1 MKTKVLFI
9 GAICAL
15 SVISCSPDRDEQ
27 LNENPE
33 SAKNLDVKKLKINNR
48 DQGQENK
55 IESDTIRGFAPYA
68 SPLNGTS
75 SDPVTFPEP
84 DPNEGGDPKNL
95 PPRK

>member
-27 LNENPE
+27 LNENLSE
-33 SAKNLDVKKLKINNR
+33 KLDLKKKEINNR
-48 DQGQENK
+48 QGTENK
-55 IESDTIRGFAPYA
+55 IESDTTFITPYS
-68 SPLNGTS
+68 SPMNGGAVPDLGTE
-75 SDPVTFPEP
+75 PVPNPNP
-84 DPNEGGDPKNL
+84 DEGDDPKNV